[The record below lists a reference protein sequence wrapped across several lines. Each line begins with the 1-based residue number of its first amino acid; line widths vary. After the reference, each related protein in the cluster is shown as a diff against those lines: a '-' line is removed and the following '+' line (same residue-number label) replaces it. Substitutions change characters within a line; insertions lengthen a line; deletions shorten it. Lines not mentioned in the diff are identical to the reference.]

1 MSTQQPALG
10 EGIAVPSVML
20 SAITGDGL
28 WMETVMGKHSKWLE
42 NASDKSDNQRCRS
55 PPSACLM
62 SH

>member
-10 EGIAVPSVML
+10 EGIAVPSVVL

-28 WMETVMGKHSKWLE
+28 WMETVMGKRSKWVE
-42 NASDKSDNQRCRS
+42 NALDKSDNQRCHS
-55 PPSACLM
+55 PPSARLM

>member
-10 EGIAVPSVML
+10 EGIAVPSVAL
-20 SAITGDGL
+20 SAIMGDGL

-42 NASDKSDNQRCRS
+42 NASDKSDNQHRHS

>member
-28 WMETVMGKHSKWLE
+28 WMEPVMGKHSEWLE
-42 NASDKSDNQRCRS
+42 NASDKSDNQRRA
-55 PPSACLM
+55 PV
-62 SH
+62 